1 MKAHRYAIF
10 DMDGTLLESMQCWRT
25 IVLDLLAYYGIEI
38 DEAMKKEIVYYN
50 FHRAVAF
57 LKEHAPHP
65 LLDELK
71 PERALHI
78 MDRHYEHDVTVRQGV
93 RELLDRLRAQGVR
106 MCILTAT
113 PTESTRRALLKHG
126 LLDYFEFIL
135 SPVEVPG
142 GKRSPE
148 AFYEA
153 CRRFGGAAPAECALY
168 EDAFYSMQVA
178 KPLGFYIVATED
190 ALAAKEKDQIFDL
203 CDEYYTDGFLTRL
216 K

>member
-10 DMDGTLLESMQCWRT
+10 DMDGTLLESMQYWRT
-25 IVLDLLAYYGIEI
+25 IVLDLLEHYGIKIE
-38 DEAMKKEIVYYN
+38 ESLKKEVVYYN
-50 FHRAVAF
+50 FSRAVAF

-65 LLDELK
+65 LLDKLK
-71 PERALHI
+71 PEMAMHI
-78 MDRHYEHDVTVRQGV
+78 MDGHYERDVTVRRGV
-93 RELLDRLRAQGVR
+93 TALLDRLKGDGVR

-113 PTESTRRALLKHG
+113 PTESTRRALARHG

-142 GKRSPE
+142 GKKNPE

-153 CRRFGGAAPAECALY
+153 CRRFGGAEPSECALY
-168 EDAFYSMQVA
+168 EDAFYSMKTA
-178 KPLGFYIVATED
+178 KPLGLYIVATED
-190 ALAAKEKDQIFDL
+190 ALAAKEKDAIFAI